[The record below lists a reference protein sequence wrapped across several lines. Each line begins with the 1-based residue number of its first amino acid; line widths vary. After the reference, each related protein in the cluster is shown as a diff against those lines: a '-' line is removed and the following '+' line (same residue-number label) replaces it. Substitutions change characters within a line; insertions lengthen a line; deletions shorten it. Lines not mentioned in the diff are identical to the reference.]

1 MKSSRN
7 QANAEKST
15 KKLFSVQLMD
25 REEEILYFCPVFQIQ
40 HQWFCQR
47 TITAA
52 SIFASAAVFL
62 SKQNQGIM
70 KIFNLSQLK
79 KSEKILNSPYSKLSD
94 LKSSDIREL
103 AVAWCYYS
111 GKIEG
116 NTYTYVE
123 TEALLKDGI
132 TSEKRY
138 EDAKMLKNLHNA
150 FVGELEYIH
159 KEGHQETI
167 DERTLLRLH
176 SSLSTG
182 LVSGEDSGQFRSRP
196 VRISGTEYIPP
207 RDIYEI
213 RFKLSEVLYRQL
225 EMENPLERAVY
236 LHCNIAR
243 IQPFIDCNKRTARM
257 VESIVMMNAGLIPVY
272 SSKDSDLL
280 NYRKGLVSFY
290 ESENYNSYTDFF
302 LDRQLSRIN
311 ALDCENEL

>member
-1 MKSSRN
+1 
-7 QANAEKST
+7 
-15 KKLFSVQLMD
+15 MD

-70 KIFNLSQLK
+70 KIFNLSQMK

-159 KEGHQETI
+159 KEGHQESI

-176 SSLSTG
+176 SSLSTE

>member
-1 MKSSRN
+1 MLKN
-7 QANAEKST
+7 LQKE
-15 KKLFSVQLMD
+15 LFSVQLMD

-79 KSEKILNSPYSKLSD
+79 KSEKILSSPYSKLSD